1 MGGVVGNPFK
11 AVAKVVKKISKEI
24 GRGVKKVVKETSR
37 GVKKIYK
44 EVFDDIL
51 GIDDKRFLGI
61 KGGIFGKIGKT
72 FKDTFHDHVDK
83 TIGLGIMVAGVAL
96 GIYASASYG
105 LASNAVLAAYN
116 AGFTSSFAI
125 YGSYYGVLA
134 ASYIGTSLFA
144 SSLVSGSILAMY
156 PGMNGDVGTYEKQ
169 EEIRLN
175 YLSDILSGEVFDKMA
190 GGKLYA
196 SQFAGD
202 IYYEATTPGNLNI
215 SVGETM
221 NISAMAI
228 ALNFGY
234 IDSTL
239 KNLAG
244 DDGFS
249 VVNMTSN

>member
-1 MGGVVGNPFK
+1 MGGIVKSIGRAIKKVLKP
-11 AVAKVVKKISKEI
+11 VTKVVSKVI
-24 GRGVKKVVKETSR
+24 KFAGDIT
-37 GVKKIYK
+37 KKIYK

-51 GIDDKRFLGI
+51 GIDSKRFLGI
-61 KGGIFGKIGKT
+61 KGGIFGKIGQ
-72 FKDTFHDHVDK
+72 FLQDTFHDHVHK
-83 TIGLGIMVAGVAL
+83 NLALGVVVAGVAL
-96 GIYASASYG
+96 GFYNPGAYG
-105 LASNAVLAAYN
+105 LASKAVYATYT
-116 AGFTSSFAI
+116 AGFTSSLAI

-134 ASYIGTSLFA
+134 ASYVGVSLLA
-144 SSLVSGSILAMY
+144 SGLVNGAVLSMY
-156 PGMNGDVGTYEKQ
+156 PEINQNINDYEEQKESARVGNLGDV
-169 EEIRLN
+169 
-175 YLSDILSGEVFDKMA
+175 LSGEVFDKMA

-215 SVGETM
+215 SVGEPI
-221 NISAMAI
+221 NISPLSV

-249 VVNMTSN
+249 VVDMTIQN